1 MSSERQ
7 NTLNEIQQ
15 AIDENTA
22 NYVKEDFKLKLSS
35 HKKISDVLEKRD
47 RILKEEFTKEEL
59 EQFFKRVF
67 MSFDPLQEFVPVKDD
82 NTYDFSFIK
91 FIKAEYLD
99 DYKMK
104 VTLEL
109 YENEYIDNKVL
120 EKTMHVYE
128 GEAEGTKIIWK
139 SEKGSCPLFDFFENE
154 DDDFES
160 FDIFYELYIDLL
172 FLSDIVSDE

>member
-1 MSSERQ
+1 MSDDRQ
-7 NTLNEIQQ
+7 NALGEIQQ
-15 AIDENTA
+15 QIDENTA
-22 NYVKEDFKLKLSS
+22 TYVKEDFKLKLSS
-35 HKKISDVLEKRD
+35 HKKILEVLEKRD
-47 RILKEEFTKEEL
+47 RILKEEFTRKEL
-59 EQFFKRVF
+59 ESFFEKVF
-67 MSFDPLQEFVPVKDD
+67 MSFDPLQEFVPVRED
-82 NTYDFSFIK
+82 NTYDFSFIR

-99 DYKMK
+99 GYKMK

-128 GEAEGTKIIWK
+128 GESEGTKIIWK
-139 SEKGSCPLFDFFENE
+139 NEKGSCPLFDFFESE
-154 DDDFES
+154 DDDFEA

>member
-7 NTLNEIQQ
+7 SILGEIQQ
-15 AIDENTA
+15 QIDENTA
-22 NYVKEDFKLKLSS
+22 SYVREDFKLKLNS
-35 HKKISDVLEKRD
+35 HKKILDVLEKRD
-47 RILKEEFTKEEL
+47 RILKEEFTREEL
-59 EQFFKRVF
+59 GSFFEKVF
-67 MSFDPLQEFVPVKDD
+67 TSFDPLQEFVPIKDD

-99 DYKMK
+99 GYKMK

-109 YENEYIDNKVL
+109 YENEYIDNKIL

-128 GEAEGTKIIWK
+128 GESEGTKIIWRN
-139 SEKGSCPLFDFFENE
+139 EKGSCPLFDFFESE
-154 DDDFES
+154 DDDFEA

-172 FLSDIVSDE
+172 FLSDTVNDE

>member
-1 MSSERQ
+1 MNIERQ
-7 NTLNEIQQ
+7 NTLNEIQES
-15 AIDENTA
+15 IDENTEK
-22 NYVKEDFKLKLSS
+22 YVMEDFKLKLGS
-35 HKKISDVLEKRD
+35 HKKILNVLEKRD
-47 RILKEEFTKEEL
+47 RILKEEFTRKEL
-59 EQFFKRVF
+59 EKFFEGVF
-67 MSFDPLQEFVPVKDD
+67 RSFDPLQELVPTKDD
-82 NTYDFSFIK
+82 KTKDFSFIK

-99 DYKMK
+99 GYKMK

-120 EKTMHVYE
+120 EKTMHVFE
-128 GEAEGTKIIWK
+128 GESEVTKIVWK

-172 FLSDIVSDE
+172 FLSNIGNDE